1 MFVKTIKLK
10 KPNPIAIVLVLAAV
24 LILIGIWVFGSGGKG
39 IGNKYKLASNTER
52 TKFLTDLGWQ
62 VSPNETDCKVVKVP
76 SEFNKV
82 YDVYNRLQKEQGFD
96 LTKYKGKSVEIYT
109 YDVYNY
115 PNKSDNI
122 LAHLI
127 VCDGT
132 LIGGDVSSTEI
143 NGFMQGLMP
152 INKGELK
159 NSGTVQSQPKTKGAD
174 TSEKPST
181 TDVATTDTTTG
192 SDANAPAETS
202 TPTEPAVTT
211 TSGAGDDAGFTFTT
225 PQN

>member
-10 KPNPIAIVLVLAAV
+10 KPNPIALVLVLAAV
-24 LILIGIWVFGSGGKG
+24 LLLIGIWVFGSGGEG
-39 IGNKYKLASNTER
+39 IGNKYKLTSNAER

-62 VSPNETDCKVVKVP
+62 VSANETDCKVVKVP

-115 PNKSDNI
+115 PNKAENI

-132 LIGGDVSSTEI
+132 LIGGDVCSSEL

-159 NSGTVQSQPKTKGAD
+159 NSGTVQSQSKTKGAD
-174 TSEKPST
+174 TSKKPST
-181 TDVATTDTTTG
+181 TDVATTDTTTTG
-192 SDANAPAETS
+192 ANSPAETS